1 MKGLDERLLKQ
12 LRIFLEQAA
21 QKNVTETTTA
31 KEVNAMSTLF
41 PVYRQAGQY
50 KVGDIRTDPD
60 TRQPFRCILAYDAD
74 VQPDWNLSTPTLWI
88 PYHGTDLDSAYPWKA
103 PTGAHDMYKVG
114 EYMTFTDAKIYK
126 CLSDTNYSPSDY
138 AQAWDVQNED

>member
-1 MKGLDERLLKQ
+1 MDLEARTYRQVRK
-12 LRIFLEQAA
+12 FLEKASQ
-21 QKNVTETTTA
+21 QRVTEDTPA
-31 KEVNAMSTLF
+31 AEVNAMNLLF
-41 PVYRQAGQY
+41 PVYKQSGQY
-50 KVGDIRTDPD
+50 KVGDVRRDLETG
-60 TRQPFRCILAYDAD
+60 QPFRCILAYDAD

-138 AQAWDVQNED
+138 AQAWEVQNED

>member
-41 PVYRQAGQY
+41 PVYRQTGQY
-50 KVGDIRTDPD
+50 KVGDIRTEPD

-74 VQPDWNLSTPTLWI
+74 AQPDWNLSTPTLWI

-103 PTGAHDMYKVG
+103 PTGAHDMYKIG
-114 EYMTFTDAKIYK
+114 EYMTYTDGAIYK

-138 AQAWDVQNED
+138 AQAWEKAE

>member
-1 MKGLDERLLKQ
+1 MKDFDRKLLKQ
-12 LRIFLEQAA
+12 LRIFLEQAS
-21 QKNVTETTTA
+21 QQRVTEDTPA
-31 KEVNAMSTLF
+31 AEVNAMNVLF
-41 PVYRQAGQY
+41 PVYKQSGQY

-74 VQPDWNLSTPTLWI
+74 VQQAWNLQTPTLWI

-103 PTGAHDMYKVG
+103 PTGTHDMYKAG

-126 CLSDTNYSPSDY
+126 CLSDTAYSPADY
-138 AQAWDVQNED
+138 AQAWEVQNEG

>member
-12 LRIFLEQAA
+12 LRVFLEQAA

-41 PVYRQAGQY
+41 PVYRQTGKY

-74 VQPDWNLSTPTLWI
+74 AQPDWNLSTPTLWI

-114 EYMTFTDAKIYK
+114 ECMTYTDGKIYK
-126 CLSDTNYSPSDY
+126 CLSDTAYSPTDY
-138 AQAWDVQNED
+138 AQAWEAQNEG

>member
-1 MKGLDERLLKQ
+1 MDLETRTYRQVRK
-12 LRIFLEQAA
+12 FLEKASQ
-21 QKNVTETTTA
+21 QRVTEDTPA
-31 KEVNAMSTLF
+31 AEVNAMNLLF
-41 PVYRQAGQY
+41 PVYKQSGQY
-50 KVGDIRTDPD
+50 KVGDVRRDLETG
-60 TRQPFRCILAYDAD
+60 QPFRCILAYDAD

-126 CLSDTNYSPSDY
+126 CLSDTAYSPADY
-138 AQAWDVQNED
+138 AQAWEKAE

>member
-1 MKGLDERLLKQ
+1 MKGFDERLLKQ
-12 LRIFLEQAA
+12 LRIFLEQAT
-21 QKNVTETTTA
+21 QENVTETTTA

-50 KVGDIRTDPD
+50 TVGDIRTDPE

-88 PYHGTDLDSAYPWKA
+88 PYHGTDKDSAWPWKA
-103 PTGAHDMYKVG
+103 PAGSHDMYKAG
-114 EYMTFTDAKIYK
+114 EFMTYTDKKVYK
-126 CLSDTNYSPSDY
+126 CLQDTAYSPEDY
-138 AQAWDVQNED
+138 AQAWEKVE

>member
-12 LRIFLEQAA
+12 LRVFLEQAA

-103 PTGAHDMYKVG
+103 PTGAHDMYKAG
-114 EYMTFTDAKIYK
+114 EYMTFTDTKIYK

-138 AQAWDVQNED
+138 AQAWEVQNEG

>member
-1 MKGLDERLLKQ
+1 MKDFDRKLLKQ
-12 LRIFLEQAA
+12 LRIFLEQAT
-21 QKNVTETTTA
+21 QENVTETTTA

-41 PVYRQAGQY
+41 PVYRQTGQY

-74 VQPDWNLSTPTLWI
+74 VQQAWTLQTPTLWV

-103 PTGAHDMYKVG
+103 PTGSHDMYKAG
-114 EYMTFTDAKIYK
+114 EYMTYTDGAVYK
-126 CLSDTNYSPSDY
+126 CLQDTAYSPEDY
-138 AQAWDVQNED
+138 AQAWEKTE